1 MGLTKCWDELTLSVS
16 AGFNFFCILLC
27 IFVYCCALLCILVYS
42 CALLCIVV
50 YCCLLGLSLRTK
62 KGFFGQKVGGKIEYK
77 DQKLT
82 NFPKK
87 KEDFSGQKNKLG
99 LNFLGKKIGEKI
111 GNNVQ
116 KLTNFKEKKKLFGPK
131 KNKLGQSLG
140 KKLGR
145 KLSIKAKN

>member
-1 MGLTKCWDELTLSVS
+1 MG
-16 AGFNFFCILLC
+16 LC
-27 IFVYCCALLCILVYS
+27 IFVYCCALLCILVYC
-42 CALLCIVV
+42 CALLCIGSE
-50 YCCLLGLSLRTK
+50 LKNK
-62 KGFFGQKVGGKIEYK
+62 KRIFGQKVGGKIEYK

-87 KEDFSGQKNKLG
+87 RG
-99 LNFLGKKIGEKI
+99 LFRPKKQAGAEFFGSKIGEKI

-131 KNKLGQSLG
+131 KNKLGLSLG